1 MAHWVADLFRQSVTL
16 MRSFMGTIEKR
27 EKKSGPSE
35 SVRQG
40 KILRYLEKMGGYW
53 IKVVSANRNGVSDI
67 IGGVTVEITPE
78 MVGKRVA
85 VLCSF
90 EVKDGKGSPSDLQEV
105 HIEQVLEAGGIAGV
119 VRSIDGVERLLNDC

>member
-1 MAHWVADLFRQSVTL
+1 
-16 MRSFMGTIEKR
+16 MGTIEKR